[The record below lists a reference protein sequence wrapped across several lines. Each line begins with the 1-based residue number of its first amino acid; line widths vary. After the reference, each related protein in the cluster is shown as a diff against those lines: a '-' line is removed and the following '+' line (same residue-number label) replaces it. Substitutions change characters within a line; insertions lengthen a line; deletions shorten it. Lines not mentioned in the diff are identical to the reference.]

1 LLLEQPVGRAGGD
14 GGRSVQTARRALAR
28 VAPWAAVLLP
38 PAELLLVVTGVLSV
52 AAAVLAAVVLEALF
66 AVVVVAEWVAFR
78 RAWRAARA
86 SGARRGEALLAG
98 LQATAP
104 PPLVALARV
113 ELGMWQSLWW
123 GLCRRRAVLPR
134 QTALSYTSRIG
145 VMLWVTIALTPVEMA
160 AVHVLLPWH
169 TARVVVLVVSVV
181 SLVWMLG
188 FTLGLQQRP
197 HVLGADQLIVRFGHL
212 RELVVPLADVVD
224 ARAATTVDHPR
235 NLQVGD
241 GQVAL
246 SVLGESSV
254 RLQLRPG
261 AVVMLDGRAVDAGRV
276 LFFADDPRAAVREL
290 FARQVAGG

>member
-1 LLLEQPVGRAGGD
+1 MGV
-14 GGRSVQTARRALAR
+14 ARRALAR
-28 VAPWAAVLLP
+28 AAPWAAVLIPLVD
-38 PAELLLVVTGVLSV
+38 LLLVVTGVLTV
-52 AAAVLAAVVLEALF
+52 ATAVVVAVVLEALL

-86 SGARRGEALLAG
+86 RGDRRSEALLAG
-98 LQATAP
+98 LEATAP
-104 PPLVALARV
+104 RPLVLLVRS
-113 ELGMWQSLWW
+113 ETGMWQSLWW
-123 GLCRRRAVLPR
+123 AVCRRRAVLPG

-145 VMLWVTIALTPVEMA
+145 VMLWVTIALTPIEMA

-169 TARVVVLVVSVV
+169 AVRVVVLVLSVV

-197 HVLGADQLIVRFGHL
+197 HVLGPDQLVLRFGHL
-212 RELVVPLADVVD
+212 REVVVPLADVVD

-235 NLQVGD
+235 NLQLGE

-254 RLQLRPG
+254 RLQLRQG
-261 AVVMLDGRAVDAGRV
+261 TVLSLDGRPVDAERV
-276 LFFADDPRAAVREL
+276 LFFADDPRAAVRDL
-290 FARQVAGG
+290 RARQGNGR